1 MCLIRIRKLRTKKPQ
16 THETRV
22 KRQCIALLK
31 TLGGYSLPIPGGLM
45 GTRGAPDRICW
56 YHGRAVATE
65 FKKPTG
71 KLSEA
76 QEAIRQKI
84 ESTGGTYAVIR
95 SLEDFV
101 ETFNL
106 PVKGLF

>member
-1 MCLIRIRKLRTKKPQ
+1 MAKSQ
-16 THETRV
+16 TLETQI
-22 KRQCIALLK
+22 KRQCTILLK
-31 TLGGYSLPIPGGLM
+31 RLGGFSLPIPGGVM

-56 YHGRAVATE
+56 HGGRVVAIE
-65 FKKPTG
+65 FKTPTG

-76 QEAIRQKI
+76 QEDIRAKI
-84 ESTGGTYAVIR
+84 ESSGGVYAVIR

-101 ETFNL
+101 KVFNL